1 MSVDRTGEPARRVNR
16 TSSACGGSDQDV
28 TVETTYTPDGQIATY
43 TAVNPATGDQV
54 TRYVYGTTLADSG
67 VARSDLL
74 RAVIYPDSDD
84 TGATGV
90 PPVLGDGIDGVYDRV
105 EYKYNRLGHVIWT
118 KDQNETVHEYA
129 FDGVG
134 RQTADRVT
142 LPQGSEIDDS
152 VLRIEHGYEVRGMVA
167 SITSFDA
174 TTGGN
179 AVNQILREYD
189 DWGLLT
195 KEYQEHAGEVDANT
209 LYVQY
214 NYADASAGLRLESV
228 RYPNGRLVHYTYGSA
243 GSDADHLNRLDA
255 IRDDDGGNP
264 GDVLAQYTY
273 LGLGTVVV
281 EDYVQP
287 QVKLDLWGGTSGTY
301 QGFDRF
307 GRIVDHLWRDYGASA
322 DADRFLYGYDRAGNR
337 IWKENDVSANLGT
350 PLHLDELHEYDE
362 LYRLI
367 NTQRGN
373 LSANHDAITDKA
385 FEQDWG
391 LDATGNWEGFNQ
403 DDDGDGTNDLEQTR
417 EHNEA
422 NEVTSASDWASPAHD
437 RVGNMT
443 GMPKPASPADAL
455 DAKYD
460 AWNRLVEVSEGG
472 ILIARFS
479 YDGAG
484 RRILKQLA
492 DALEPDQYIH
502 FFHSGT
508 QVVETREGDDSAGVP
523 DPTQLPPCHQFV
535 WSPRYVDSLIL
546 RDEYAQGQLG
556 DGERVFYLADANFN
570 VTALVGLVE
579 TEPDVFEWQVVERY
593 VYSPYGAV
601 TIYAPDWSTVL
612 AESAFDNT
620 TLYTGREFDSETGLY
635 YYRARYYHAELGQ
648 FISRDP
654 IGYDAGDVNLY
665 RYVRNGVLNSVDPDG
680 TDRWVVHAYGHYFL
694 AVEVWKD
701 GQVVGYERLDYN
713 ACGFSVRWHPGQ
725 YDDLKP
731 GAPFS
736 GETVIERA
744 ESNADQDAELLEMWE
759 KTRDAKACHPL
770 EPKPYLLLY
779 ACGVNCLTVSLWW
792 RYYGG
797 EYGMAEP
804 ACDYP
809 PKSFPPGWDT
819 SEHACANCHDPEV
832 RAWMNATPLERKNWE
847 RFYK

>member
-1 MSVDRTGEPARRVNR
+1 MR
-16 TSSACGGSDQDV
+16 
-28 TVETTYTPDGQIATY
+28 
-43 TAVNPATGDQV
+43 
-54 TRYVYGTTLADSG
+54 LA
-67 VARSDLL
+67 
-74 RAVIYPDSDD
+74 
-84 TGATGV
+84 
-90 PPVLGDGIDGVYDRV
+90 GDGTDGIYDRV
-105 EYKYNRLGHVIWT
+105 EYQYNRLGHAIWT

-129 FDGVG
+129 FDGLG

-179 AVNQILREYD
+179 AVNQVLREYD
-189 DWGLLT
+189 DWGLLD
-195 KEYQEHAGEVDANT
+195 KEYQEHAGEVDANS

-287 QVKLDLWGGTSGTY
+287 QVKLDLWGGTSGEY

-307 GRIVDHLWRDYGASA
+307 GRIVDQLWRDYGASA

-337 IWKENDVSANLGT
+337 IWKENDVAANLGT
-350 PLHLDELHEYDE
+350 PLHLDELYEYDE

-403 DDDGDGTNDLEQTR
+403 DLDGDGTNDLEQTR

-422 NEVTSASDWASPAHD
+422 NEVTSAGGWASPAHD

-443 GMPKPASPADAL
+443 SMPKPASPADAL
-455 DAKYD
+455 GAKYD

-492 DALEPDQYIH
+492 DAQEPDQYIH
-502 FFHSGT
+502 FFHSGQ

-523 DPTQLPPCHQFV
+523 DPTQLPPRHQFV

-546 RDEYAQGQLG
+546 RDDYDAQGQLV
-556 DGERVFYLADANFN
+556 DGERLFYLADANFN

-579 TEPDVFEWQVVERY
+579 TEPDVFEWQVVEHY

-601 TIYAPDWSTVL
+601 TIYAPDWSATR

-635 YYRARYYHAELGQ
+635 YYRARYCHAELGQ
-648 FISRDP
+648 FVSRDP
-654 IGYDAGDVNLY
+654 ISYWGGINLY
-665 RYVRNGVLNSVDPDG
+665 EYVGDSPMARTDPNGLGPIWPNGTPVGGTIRVPFPVAAPPSYGCGSPGPIPDFEQSIELITSVVPAGPCHIKLWMGDTRDNKGGPAGLNDFYNANCG
-680 TDRWVVHAYGHYFL
+680 TDGVYIGVVGCGAYGPGGTMDNSLPPIPPGQQIPGFPACGGPSGLLAYADAAD
-694 AVEVWKD
+694 AVEKAVDAAEALVKQLCKGKECKSVTLSVQYTPHFAHVL
-701 GQVVGYERLDYN
+701 GQTPAGREQLQRINSLLRRPKKTSCCPQSPER
-713 ACGFSVRWHPGQ
+713 
-725 YDDLKP
+725 
-731 GAPFS
+731 
-736 GETVIERA
+736 
-744 ESNADQDAELLEMWE
+744 
-759 KTRDAKACHPL
+759 
-770 EPKPYLLLY
+770 
-779 ACGVNCLTVSLWW
+779 
-792 RYYGG
+792 
-797 EYGMAEP
+797 
-804 ACDYP
+804 
-809 PKSFPPGWDT
+809 
-819 SEHACANCHDPEV
+819 
-832 RAWMNATPLERKNWE
+832 
-847 RFYK
+847 